1 MKNTISLFILLS
13 LFFVT
18 SCEQEQIE
26 IMKPN
31 IIFEN
36 PNNSNFLIGETISIS
51 ISINHTEVLDKVKYY
66 EIFNCSDDNY
76 NFLNLFEWENIYETS
91 WSYEKELETESFPE
105 ELTCTYTI
113 EIEATDLNNQMSSS
127 TMVLEINN
135 SQNLE

>member
-66 EIFNCSDDNY
+66 EIFNCSD
-76 NFLNLFEWENIYETS
+76 NLF
-91 WSYEKELETESFPE
+91 
-105 ELTCTYTI
+105 
-113 EIEATDLNNQMSSS
+113 A
-127 TMVLEINN
+127 
-135 SQNLE
+135 

>member
-1 MKNTISLFILLS
+1 MKNPISLLIILS
-13 LFFVT
+13 LFFFN

-36 PNNSNFLIGETISIS
+36 PNNSNFLIGETISIL

-76 NFLNLFEWENIYETS
+76 NFLTLFEWENIYETS

-105 ELTCTYTI
+105 ELICTYTI

>member
-1 MKNTISLFILLS
+1 MKHTISLLMIFS
-13 LFFVT
+13 LFFVN

-26 IMKPN
+26 ILKPN

-36 PNNSNFLIGETISIS
+36 PNNSNFLIGETISIL

-66 EIFNCSDDNY
+66 EIFNCSDHNY
-76 NFLNLFEWENIYETS
+76 NCLNLFEWENIYETS

-127 TMVLEINN
+127 TMVLEVNN